1 MNSTID
7 PFRTSLPALALVAG
21 ILQVTSMTVRADATT
36 QIDITGDSPLVITSS
51 ASFLP
56 ISVNHVT
63 VLAGSFNVIERANLS
78 SRVNI
83 ADLNLSTYAGVMEL
97 KWRVTNA
104 SLAVCKELAI
114 RYPDGTPTEA
124 QCAKTAARDALATV
138 RNIVAATKKRAPID
152 QFASTN

>member
-7 PFRTSLPALALVAG
+7 SFRRSLSALALAAG
-21 ILQVTSMTVRADATT
+21 VLQLTSMTVRADATAQT
-36 QIDITGDSPLVITSS
+36 DVTGNSPLMVTSN

-56 ISVNHVT
+56 ISINHVT
-63 VLAGSFNVIERANLS
+63 VLDGGFNVIDRAKLS

-104 SLAVCKELAI
+104 AQAVCKGLAI
-114 RYPDGTPTEA
+114 RYPNGAPSEA
-124 QCAKTAARDALATV
+124 QCAKTAAKDALATV
-138 RNIVAATKKRAPID
+138 RKIVAATEKHAPID